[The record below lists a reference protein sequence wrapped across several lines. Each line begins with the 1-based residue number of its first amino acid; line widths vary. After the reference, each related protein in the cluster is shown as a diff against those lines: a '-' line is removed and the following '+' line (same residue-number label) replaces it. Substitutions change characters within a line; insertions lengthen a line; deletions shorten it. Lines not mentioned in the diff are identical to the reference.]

1 MHKIVLQ
8 LSVISASLITIACS
22 PSKKEVS
29 FSAQVM
35 PILSE
40 NCGSC
45 HKSGGIG
52 YVASGFNVENYESIM
67 KGTKLGPV
75 IQPGVSFA
83 STLHVLVEHKAD
95 PSLNM
100 PKDGMKLSEENIE
113 IIGKWIDEGA
123 KNN

>member
-1 MHKIVLQ
+1 MQILFR
-8 LSVISASLITIACS
+8 LSIILACLLTIACS
-22 PSKKEVS
+22 PNKEGVS
-29 FSAQVM
+29 FSTQVL
-35 PILSE
+35 PILTE

-52 YVASGFNVENYESIM
+52 HVASGFSVENYESIM

-75 IQPGVSFA
+75 IQPGISFA

-100 PKDGMKLSEENIE
+100 PKDGAKLREEDIE
-113 IIGKWIDEGA
+113 IIGKWINEGA

>member
-1 MHKIVLQ
+1 MHKIILQ
-8 LSVISASLITIACS
+8 LSVISAYMLTIACS
-22 PSKKEVS
+22 PNKEGVS
-29 FSAQVM
+29 FSTQVM

-45 HKSGGIG
+45 HKRDGVGH
-52 YVASGFNVENYESIM
+52 VVSGFSVENYESIM
-67 KGTKLGPV
+67 QGTKLGPV
-75 IQPGVSFA
+75 IQPGLSYA

-100 PKDGMKLSEENIE
+100 PKGGSKLSGEQIE